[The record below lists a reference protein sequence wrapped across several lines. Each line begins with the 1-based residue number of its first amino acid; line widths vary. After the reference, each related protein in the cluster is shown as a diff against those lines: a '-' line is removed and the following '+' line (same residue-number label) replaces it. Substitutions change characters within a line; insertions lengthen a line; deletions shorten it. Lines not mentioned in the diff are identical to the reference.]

1 MCPLGSGAGRRR
13 YHPRVLDRIV
23 EDVRR
28 RLPKLIARLPDLEAG
43 ARSAP
48 PVRDFTGALLAP
60 GLSVIAEIKRASPSR
75 GPLDLKLDA
84 AGRAQSYERGGA
96 AALSVLTEPEYFL
109 AAPGDLEDARASV
122 DLPVIRKDFTL
133 HPIHI
138 TEARAMGA
146 DAVLLIVALLEDAA
160 LTDLLAAAN
169 EWGMAAIVE
178 VHNEAEAS
186 RALALGATIVGVNN
200 RDLTTFVTDI
210 ATSERIAPML
220 DGKAVTIGESG
231 IHGASDARRVA
242 EAGFDA
248 VLIGEY
254 LVKHNDPSSAIA
266 EIVAAGR

>member
-1 MCPLGSGAGRRR
+1 M
-13 YHPRVLDRIV
+13 LDRIV

-28 RLPKLIARLPDLEAG
+28 RLPELIVRLPELEAG
-43 ARSAP
+43 AGSAP
-48 PVRDFTGALLAP
+48 PVRDFTGALLTP
-60 GLSVIAEIKRASPSR
+60 GLSVIAEIKRASPSK
-75 GPLDLKLDA
+75 GPLNLQLDA
-84 AGRAQSYERGGA
+84 ASRARSYEQGGA
-96 AALSVLTEPEYFL
+96 AALSVLTDAHYFL
-109 AAPGDLEDARASV
+109 AEPEDLEDARASV

-133 HPIHI
+133 HPVHI

-146 DAVLLIVALLEDAA
+146 DAVLLIVAVLEDDI
-160 LTDLLAAAN
+160 LHELLAATADL
-169 EWGMAAIVE
+169 GMAAIVE

-186 RALALGATIVGVNN
+186 RAVELGATIIGVNN

-220 DGKAVTIGESG
+220 EGVAVTVGESG
-231 IHGASDARRVA
+231 IHGVEDARRLA

-254 LVKHNDPSSAIA
+254 LVKHEQPSSAIA